1 MDLTTTL
8 IGFSFYILIWEKLPE
23 WGTWF
28 NALLKW
34 LPRPIQAL
42 YEQWR
47 CPYCVGFW
55 MALALHAATGLWTL
69 PVLENLPLFW
79 GALGPVIGWFL
90 DALATGILILICKLS
105 LDAIGLPA
113 MKAYMMKAEFK
124 KDMAA
129 KSKE

>member
-28 NALLKW
+28 NTLVKA
-34 LPRPIQAL
+34 LPRPLQTL

-55 MALALHAATGLWTL
+55 LALGLHAATGLWTL
-69 PVLENLPLFW
+69 SALETLPVFW
-79 GALGPVIGWFL
+79 GASGSMIGWFL
-90 DALATGILILICKLS
+90 DALATATLILICKLS
-105 LDAIGLPA
+105 LEAIGLPA

-124 KDMAA
+124 K
-129 KSKE
+129 SKAEK